1 MLSTLALASI
11 LYFQQS
17 SQSTT
22 QAKPAPAKPSAAQAA
37 PAKHDGMKMDNMDM
51 PGMQHAPSSSQQP
64 AATPPQQPADHSQME
79 GMPGMEG
86 MEGMH
91 HEQRPPDPQSIR
103 NHRIAG

>member
-37 PAKHDGMKMDNMDM
+37 PVRHDGMKMDNMDM
-51 PGMQHAPSSSQQP
+51 PGMQHAPASSQP
-64 AATPPQQPADHSQME
+64 AATSPQKPADHSQME
-79 GMPGMEG
+79 GMPGMED
-86 MEGMH
+86 MH
-91 HEQRPPDPQSIR
+91 HEQRPPDPESIR
-103 NHRIAG
+103 N